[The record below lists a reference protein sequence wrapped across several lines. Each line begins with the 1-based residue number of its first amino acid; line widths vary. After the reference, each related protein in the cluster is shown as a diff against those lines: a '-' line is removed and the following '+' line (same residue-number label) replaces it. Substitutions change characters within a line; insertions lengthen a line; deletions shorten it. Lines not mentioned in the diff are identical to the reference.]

1 MSVSGVCA
9 SAATDLGTET
19 RFCCWWEE
27 TCQRFAPDRVILE
40 RTSVFGVCVC
50 VCVFFIFF
58 SVGGQSAAQRTRMR
72 IAFIILVNLINF
84 CSIIDKQTAVV
95 ALIVPRRVFIR
106 VHFL

>member
-40 RTSVFGVCVC
+40 RTSVFGVCV
-50 VCVFFIFF
+50 FFIFF

-72 IAFIILVNLINF
+72 IVFIILVNLINF

-95 ALIVPRRVFIR
+95 GLIVPRRVFIG

>member
-50 VCVFFIFF
+50 VIFF
-58 SVGGQSAAQRTRMR
+58 FFCRRAKRSAEDADEDCVYHISQ
-72 IAFIILVNLINF
+72 FN
-84 CSIIDKQTAVV
+84 
-95 ALIVPRRVFIR
+95 
-106 VHFL
+106 